1 MKKVLIGLAVALAAV
16 FTAKADYIYAMIQEA
31 YYWDWDGINKDVN
44 FDYVTVK
51 GNGDIDYLY
60 FYTADSSAPLSQ
72 RYASDSVH
80 TTYSD
85 GAYGSDPEGFFVGY
99 DGKGSY
105 TSFLFELWT
114 QTGEYA
120 QLLGQR
126 EVSLAALQ
134 AAGAVTAGTS
144 DSGATAYRI
153 SEVVPEPTGG
163 LLMLLGMAMV
173 ALKRR
178 RSC

>member
-16 FTAKADYIYAMIQEA
+16 FTVKADYIYAMVQDA
-31 YYWDWDGINKDVN
+31 HYWDYYGRVDVE

-51 GNGDIDYLY
+51 GNDSADYLY
-60 FYTADSSAPLSQ
+60 LYTPDSSAPLSQ
-72 RYASDSVH
+72 MYGSDAGDMK
-80 TTYSD
+80 YSD

-114 QTGEYA
+114 QTGDYA
-120 QLLGQR
+120 QLLGQQ

-134 AAGAVTAGTS
+134 AAGAVTSGTNP
-144 DSGATAYRI
+144 SGVTAYRI

-173 ALKRR
+173 ALKRKVK
-178 RSC
+178 S